1 MLGLNLQLHLDI
13 GIGIDGADRASKSKQ
28 SKLSVDRQ
36 VAMVL
41 WSHSNH
47 TLEHHDQSPEC
58 DQDKRI
64 VIVPHSRDPHLGGF
78 KRLEGAGMK
87 RGGDRR
93 DVAREDSK
101 IDYF

>member
-1 MLGLNLQLHLDI
+1 M
-13 GIGIDGADRASKSKQ
+13 A
-28 SKLSVDRQ
+28 
-36 VAMVL
+36 L

-47 TLEHHDQSPEC
+47 TLERHYQSPEC
-58 DQDKRI
+58 DQDCRRI
-64 VIVPHSRDPHLGGF
+64 VIVPHCRDPHVGCF

-101 IDYF
+101 TYYF